1 MKRVLLTGLLSGVLL
16 APYGQRRIVAP
27 PLPSISEERKGDGNE
42 WNPLECDGLADL
54 YEYLSTHKEFKGYAS
69 NGTLQYFVEQ
79 VRGQLQIT
87 VIA

>member
-1 MKRVLLTGLLSGVLL
+1 MKRVLLVGLFSGALL
-16 APYGQRRIVAP
+16 APYDQRRIVTP
-27 PLPSISEERKGDGNE
+27 SLPSISEERKGDGNE
-42 WNPLECDGLADL
+42 WNPLECEGLADL
-54 YEYLSTHKEFKGYAS
+54 YDYLKIHKDFQGFAF